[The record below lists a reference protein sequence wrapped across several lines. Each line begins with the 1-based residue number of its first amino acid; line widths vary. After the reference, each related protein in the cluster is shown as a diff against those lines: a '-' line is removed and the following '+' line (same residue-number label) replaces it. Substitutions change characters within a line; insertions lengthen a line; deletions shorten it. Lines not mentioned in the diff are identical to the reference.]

1 MPDYLDSTQLILSP
15 RHCLVSAQNVAQAS
29 WHYVVIVDRISV
41 NQPLTLFHYGKVLN
55 PSLQCKRCSFLVK
68 RHLSIKIGAK
78 LESAKPSAM
87 MQDHCRRI
95 GAKLESAK
103 PSAMMQDPC
112 RRIGAKLESAKPSA
126 MMQDPCDSR
135 SLRKIA
141 GTPVA
146 FKKLYQCKLNR
157 VHCNAQCNA
166 NQGQKCKIP

>member
-29 WHYVVIVDRISV
+29 CHYVVIADRISV
-41 NQPLTLFHYGKVLN
+41 NQPLTLFHYGKVLK
-55 PSLQCKRCSFLVK
+55 PSLQCKRCAFLVK
-68 RHLSIKIGAK
+68 RHLSIK
-78 LESAKPSAM
+78 
-87 MQDHCRRI
+87 I

-135 SLRKIA
+135 SLCKTA